1 MWVLANQELIEE
13 LNNVVNEQWAL
24 LVCLA
29 DLSRWNGSPKYLQPF
44 LSEAA
49 RNDVLQLR
57 ENQERISELLAEAI
71 VWEEF
76 A

>member
-1 MWVLANQELIEE
+1 MWVLVDQELIEE
-13 LNNVVNEQWAL
+13 LNSIINEQWTFIVG
-24 LVCLA
+24 LV
-29 DLSRWNGSPKYLQPF
+29 DLTRWNGSPKYLQPF

-49 RNDVLQLR
+49 RNDVFQLR